1 MWGSTWCRGTC
12 PPPPLPPHPPSECPS
27 PNPPLPGCQSP
38 EGQPQATAFLSPSF
52 SVLSLLLSTNSL
64 FLLQVI
70 SPQAPPTKYPPF
82 PSEMCP
88 HQLILF
94 MRRRPARLHPAAQNR
109 TSLGARR
116 GGGAYFGTVCRLSFQ
131 NNYPATNKD
140 RLENKNTKDILSPI
154 RLLVKLHISSFTA
167 GASYNW

>member
-1 MWGSTWCRGTC
+1 MSSSTTPSSSSVRTSLSGSSSARAAADIMTT
-12 PPPPLPPHPPSECPS
+12 SNPS
-27 PNPPLPGCQSP
+27 PTP
-38 EGQPQATAFLSPSF
+38 FI
-52 SVLSLLLSTNSL
+52 SVLLVPVFPNFTSFHRNT
-64 FLLQVI
+64 
-70 SPQAPPTKYPPF
+70 PPF
-82 PSEMCP
+82 PLERSP
-88 HQLILF
+88 THQLILF

-109 TSLGARR
+109 TSFGARR
-116 GGGAYFGTVCRLSFQ
+116 GGGAYFGNVCRLSFQ